1 MLPAAG
7 HFHPLRTAAITPNRH
22 KALARNLRI
31 APMPHRTFFAFI
43 FPSILAM
50 LLFIS
55 LPIVSVVVQSLFV
68 QHEAV
73 LVTVEN
79 CTPFG
84 CEEQTRMDTEAMAKL
99 KADQPLGQF
108 AGLANYLN
116 RNHLAVDEIKVI
128 FAESKTVGEF
138 VSRIFNLPFYKALS
152 FTLVYC
158 FLVTPLAMALGFA
171 IALAVN
177 TLPRL
182 LKGPTIFVSILP
194 MIITPLVGS
203 LILAWM
209 FNPSGIL
216 GATLQSLTGDPTL
229 SLRASPTLTWIVL
242 LVYGVWTNGPFSF
255 VVFYAGLQTVP
266 QDTVES
272 ARIDGANRWE
282 VIRHVIIPHLMP
294 LATFVALVQL
304 MDNFRVF
311 EPIVGFSA
319 EANATSLSWL
329 VFNDLVGQD
338 SQLFGSA
345 AATSVITIVGVL
357 ILLAP
362 VLRRTWRDFNRKAV

>member
-1 MLPAAG
+1 
-7 HFHPLRTAAITPNRH
+7 
-22 KALARNLRI
+22 
-31 APMPHRTFFAFI
+31 MPHRTFFVFI

-50 LLFIS
+50 VLFIT

-73 LVTVEN
+73 LITVEN
-79 CTPFG
+79 CGPFG
-84 CEEQTRMDTEAMAKL
+84 CEKETKVDTEAMQKL
-99 KADQPLGQF
+99 QQERPLGQF
-108 AGLANYLN
+108 AGFSNYLN
-116 RNHLAVDEIKVI
+116 RNHLAVKEIKAI
-128 FAESKTVGEF
+128 FADNSGF
-138 VSRIFNLPFYKALS
+138 ADIVSRIFNLPFYKALS

-158 FLVTPLAMALGFA
+158 FLVTPFAMALGFT

-177 TLPRL
+177 TLPGL
-182 LKGPTIFVSILP
+182 IKGPTIFVSILP

-216 GATLQSLTGDPTL
+216 GASLQSLTGDPSL
-229 SLRASPTLTWIVL
+229 SLRASPVLTWIVL

-272 ARIDGANRWE
+272 AKIDGASRWE
-282 VIRHVIIPHLMP
+282 VIRYVIIPHLAP

-338 SQLFGSA
+338 AQLFGSA

-357 ILLAP
+357 ILLTP
-362 VLRRTWRDFNRKAV
+362 VLRRTWADFNRKAV

>member
-1 MLPAAG
+1 
-7 HFHPLRTAAITPNRH
+7 
-22 KALARNLRI
+22 
-31 APMPHRTFFAFI
+31 MPHRTFFVFI

-50 LLFIS
+50 VLFIT

-68 QHEAV
+68 QHEAI
-73 LVTVEN
+73 LITVEN
-79 CTPFG
+79 CDPFG
-84 CEEQTRMDTEAMAKL
+84 CSSQTRIDTEAMAKL
-99 KADQPLGQF
+99 KAEQPLGQF

-116 RNHLAVDEIKVI
+116 RNHLAVDEIGAI
-128 FAESKTVGEF
+128 FADNQGFGDV

-177 TLPRL
+177 TLPSL

-216 GATLQSLTGDPTL
+216 GASLQNLTGDPGL
-229 SLRASPTLTWIVL
+229 SLRASPVLTWIVL

-272 ARIDGANRWE
+272 AKIDGASRWE
-282 VIRHVIIPHLMP
+282 VIRHVVIPHLAP

-338 SQLFGSA
+338 AQLFGSA
-345 AATSVITIVGVL
+345 ASTSVITIVGVL
-357 ILLAP
+357 ILLTP
-362 VLRRTWRDFNRKAV
+362 VLRRTWREFNQKAV